1 MRLLCSIALA
11 ATAIAA
17 QTFSGGPAIDRV
29 IDDAIAQGKLPG
41 AVVII
46 GHEGKIAYRKAYGR
60 RAVVPEPE
68 AMTDDTIFDLAS
80 ITKVVATTTALM
92 QLFEQGK
99 LRLNDKVT
107 DYIPEF
113 QGGKSGITLRN
124 LFTHFSGLKPDVP
137 LANPWSGYQTGI
149 KLACTDPPDGPPCAR
164 FVYSDINFILLG
176 ELVHRLSGQ
185 TLSDYARDHI
195 FQPLGMQDTM
205 FQPPAALAPR
215 IAPTERVT
223 SDSPP
228 LRGVVH
234 DPTARNMGGVAGHA
248 GVFSTARD
256 LARFAQ
262 MMLNGGELD
271 GVRIVSAATIQKFT
285 EPQTPPDQP
294 ILRGLGWDIDS
305 PYSGN
310 RGELF
315 PIGSFGHTGFTGTSL
330 WIDPNTQTYVI
341 LLANS
346 VHPTGHPSLTAL
358 RGKVATIAAAA
369 VGIETRGLTLTG
381 YSETFTAA
389 GVHREVGRNAATRSG
404 LDVLAERN
412 FQPLAGQR
420 VGLITNQTGVDRL
433 GRRNVDLMR
442 RAGITIAALFSPE
455 HGFAGREDQPEV
467 RDATDAATGIR
478 IYSLYGATARPT
490 PEMLRGV
497 DALVFDIQD
506 IGARFWTYE
515 TTLAYA
521 MEAAAHAGIPFYV
534 LDRPNPITG
543 THVEGPLLDAD
554 RTAFVGYIPGLP
566 VRHGMTIGELARL
579 VNGEKKIG
587 AALTVIPLEDWRRG
601 DWFDSTNLPW
611 VNPSPN
617 MRSLNAALLYPG
629 LCLLEAAKN
638 FSVGRGTDAPFEQ
651 VGADY
656 IGGRELAGWLNSRQI
671 PGVRAYPTS
680 FTPTESNFRGVRIE
694 GVRFQVT
701 NRELFDSTRLG
712 LELAAAIEKF
722 YPGKID
728 FSVCKNLIGSD
739 DVIRRLAAGEDART
753 IQQSFADAVGGFVQL
768 REKYLLYR

>member
-80 ITKVVATTTALM
+80 ITKVVATTT
-92 QLFEQGK
+92 
-99 LRLNDKVT
+99 

-149 KLACTDPPDGPPCAR
+149 KLACTDPPDGPPGAR

>member
-1 MRLLCSIALA
+1 M
-11 ATAIAA
+11 
-17 QTFSGGPAIDRV
+17 ID
-29 IDDAIAQGKLPG
+29 
-41 AVVII
+41 
-46 GHEGKIAYRKAYGR
+46 
-60 RAVVPEPE
+60 
-68 AMTDDTIFDLAS
+68 
-80 ITKVVATTTALM
+80 
-92 QLFEQGK
+92 
-99 LRLNDKVT
+99 
-107 DYIPEF
+107 
-113 QGGKSGITLRN
+113 
-124 LFTHFSGLKPDVP
+124 
-137 LANPWSGYQTGI
+137 
-149 KLACTDPPDGPPCAR
+149 
-164 FVYSDINFILLG
+164 
-176 ELVHRLSGQ
+176 
-185 TLSDYARDHI
+185 
-195 FQPLGMQDTM
+195 
-205 FQPPAALAPR
+205 
-215 IAPTERVT
+215 
-223 SDSPP
+223 
-228 LRGVVH
+228 
-234 DPTARNMGGVAGHA
+234 
-248 GVFSTARD
+248 
-256 LARFAQ
+256 
-262 MMLNGGELD
+262 GGELD
-271 GVRIVSAATIQKFT
+271 GVRILSAATIQKFT

-315 PIGSFGHTGFTGTSL
+315 PIGSFGHTGFTGTSI
-330 WIDPNTQTYVI
+330 WIDPSSRTYVI

-346 VHPTGHPSLTAL
+346 IHPSGHPSLTAL

-369 VGIETRGLTLTG
+369 VGIQTRGLTLTG
-381 YSETFTAA
+381 YSETFSAA
-389 GVHREVGRNAATRSG
+389 GVHREVGRNAATRTG

-412 FQPLAGQR
+412 FQPLQGKR
-420 VGLITNQTGVDRL
+420 VGLITNQTGVDHL

-442 RAGITIAALFSPE
+442 RAGIAIAALFSPE
-455 HGFAGREDQPEV
+455 HGLAGREDQPEV
-467 RDATDAATGIR
+467 RDSTDAATGIR
-478 IYSLYGATARPT
+478 IYSLYGATVRPT

-497 DALVFDIQD
+497 DVLVFDIQD
-506 IGARFWTYE
+506 VGARFYTYE

-521 MEAAAHAGIPFYV
+521 MEAAAQSGIPFFV

-543 THVEGPLLDAD
+543 THVEGPLLDAVH
-554 RTAFVGYIPGLP
+554 TSFVGYMPGLP
-566 VRHGMTIGELARL
+566 VRHGMTIGELARF

-587 AALTVIPLEDWRRG
+587 AALTVIPMDDWRRG

-611 VNPSPN
+611 IDPSPN

-651 VGADY
+651 VGADF
-656 IGGRELAGWLNSRQI
+656 IGGRELAAWLNSRQI

-680 FTPTESNFRGVRIE
+680 FTPAESNFRGVRIE

-753 IQQSFADAVGGFVQL
+753 IQQSFTDAVGGFVQL

>member
-149 KLACTDPPDGPPCAR
+149 KLACTDPPDGPPGAR

-234 DPTARNMGGVAGHA
+234 APTARNMGGVAGHA

>member
-1 MRLLCSIALA
+1 M
-11 ATAIAA
+11 
-17 QTFSGGPAIDRV
+17 
-29 IDDAIAQGKLPG
+29 
-41 AVVII
+41 
-46 GHEGKIAYRKAYGR
+46 
-60 RAVVPEPE
+60 
-68 AMTDDTIFDLAS
+68 
-80 ITKVVATTTALM
+80 
-92 QLFEQGK
+92 
-99 LRLNDKVT
+99 
-107 DYIPEF
+107 
-113 QGGKSGITLRN
+113 
-124 LFTHFSGLKPDVP
+124 
-137 LANPWSGYQTGI
+137 
-149 KLACTDPPDGPPCAR
+149 
-164 FVYSDINFILLG
+164 
-176 ELVHRLSGQ
+176 
-185 TLSDYARDHI
+185 
-195 FQPLGMQDTM
+195 
-205 FQPPAALAPR
+205 
-215 IAPTERVT
+215 
-223 SDSPP
+223 
-228 LRGVVH
+228 
-234 DPTARNMGGVAGHA
+234 
-248 GVFSTARD
+248 
-256 LARFAQ
+256 
-262 MMLNGGELD
+262 
-271 GVRIVSAATIQKFT
+271 
-285 EPQTPPDQP
+285 
-294 ILRGLGWDIDS
+294 
-305 PYSGN
+305 
-310 RGELF
+310 
-315 PIGSFGHTGFTGTSL
+315 
-330 WIDPNTQTYVI
+330 
-341 LLANS
+341 
-346 VHPTGHPSLTAL
+346 
-358 RGKVATIAAAA
+358 ATIAAAA

>member
-1 MRLLCSIALA
+1 
-11 ATAIAA
+11 
-17 QTFSGGPAIDRV
+17 
-29 IDDAIAQGKLPG
+29 
-41 AVVII
+41 
-46 GHEGKIAYRKAYGR
+46 
-60 RAVVPEPE
+60 
-68 AMTDDTIFDLAS
+68 
-80 ITKVVATTTALM
+80 
-92 QLFEQGK
+92 
-99 LRLNDKVT
+99 
-107 DYIPEF
+107 
-113 QGGKSGITLRN
+113 
-124 LFTHFSGLKPDVP
+124 
-137 LANPWSGYQTGI
+137 
-149 KLACTDPPDGPPCAR
+149 
-164 FVYSDINFILLG
+164 
-176 ELVHRLSGQ
+176 LSGQ

-223 SDSPP
+223 NDSPP

-638 FSVGRGTDAPFEQ
+638 FSVGRGTDVPFEQ